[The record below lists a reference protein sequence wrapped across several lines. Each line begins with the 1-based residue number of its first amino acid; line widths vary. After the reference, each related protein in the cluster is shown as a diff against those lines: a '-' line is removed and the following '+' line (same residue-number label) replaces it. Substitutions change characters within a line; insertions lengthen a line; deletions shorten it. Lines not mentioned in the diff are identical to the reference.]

1 MEEVKIFSLEADLT
15 RTASKP
21 LCEGMI
27 TGATPVNHTV
37 RAGDTLTL
45 LPCGAYHIL
54 VLIAGRVTFR
64 TGGRE
69 FVWDERV
76 TFVPALD
83 ADCAVYAQTDAQ
95 LLEVR
100 WEMIESDYKL
110 IEEYRAN
117 TEWPY
122 QQPYRTSIQYRDR
135 NKSDKTISR
144 IMLEQRHIPRFAMG
158 SVESWGPDF
167 VKSHDHPMLDQFF
180 VSFPE
185 NDMFLLIDYEPYR
198 MLGNEI
204 THIPLGSNHGVDVT
218 EKKHLHYMWID
229 FMVDDT
235 SMKRLDTSHIPT
247 GVMRDFTDEQ
257 KGLK

>member
-1 MEEVKIFSLEADLT
+1 MEEVQIFSLEANPAV
-15 RTASKP
+15 TASKT
-21 LCEGMI
+21 LCADKI
-27 TGATPVNHTV
+27 KGATPINHTIK
-37 RAGDTLTL
+37 AGDVLEL
-45 LPCGAYHIL
+45 PPCGAYHIMVL
-54 VLIAGRVTFR
+54 VGGKVAFR
-64 TGGRE
+64 TAGKE
-69 FVWDERV
+69 YIWDERV

-83 ADCAVYAQTDAQ
+83 ADFSIQAVTDAQ
-95 LLEVR
+95 LLEIR
-100 WEMIESDYKL
+100 WEMIESDYAL
-110 IEEYRAN
+110 IDEYK
-117 TEWPY
+117 TEFPY
-122 QQPYRTSIQYRDR
+122 QQSYATSIQYRDR

-158 SVESWGPDF
+158 SVESYGPDF

-198 MLGNEI
+198 MQGNEI
-204 THIPLGSNHGVDVT
+204 THIPLGANHGVDVT

-229 FMVDDT
+229 FLIDDT

-247 GVMRDFTDEQ
+247 GVMRGFTDEQ